1 MLMAQPPV
9 AQSEAAFHVGVLPL
23 PNFTL
28 LAFAAFVDTLRLAAD
43 EGDRSRQINCRWT
56 VVGPSMQPVKAS
68 CGAEVSPWE
77 TLGDPSRFDYIA
89 VVGGLLDRG
98 PICDAATLEW
108 IRAAAAAGT
117 RLIGL
122 CVGTFAL
129 LRAGVMKGRKCCI
142 NAYHSHDF
150 EDEFPDVTPLTDQW
164 FTVDRDRI
172 TCPGGVAA
180 ADVAAYLVKRHCG
193 EGWARKGL
201 QLALIS
207 SPKAPNHPQPV
218 ATTSRP
224 IEHTRLQRA
233 VAMIEQQLWEP
244 PSLEQLAARAHLSP
258 RQLQRLFNQH
268 FGCGPHEFSRD
279 VRLRYGRWLLKRTD
293 RTVSDIADSCG
304 FRDVPHFCRQ
314 FRALFNMSPLQA
326 RAADRSSTAAEPED
340 LASNL
345 PWRPERNVHTMCATA
360 A

>member
-1 MLMAQPPV
+1 MLMTRSDDGARADPM
-9 AQSEAAFHVGVLPL
+9 FHVGILPL

-28 LAFAAFVDTLRLAAD
+28 LAFAAFVDTLRLGAD

-56 VVGPSMQPVKAS
+56 VVSPTAEPVRAS
-68 CGAEVSPWE
+68 CGAEVVPWE
-77 TLGDPSRFDYIA
+77 TLDDPQRFDYIV

-98 PICDAATLEW
+98 PLADAATLDW
-108 IRAAAAAGT
+108 IRAAAAGGT
-117 RLIGL
+117 NLIGL

-129 LRAGVMKGRKCCI
+129 LRAGVMAGRRCCI
-142 NAYHSHDF
+142 NAYHAHDF
-150 EDEFPDVTPLTDQW
+150 EDEFPDVTPITDQW

-172 TCPGGVAA
+172 TCPGGVAS
-180 ADVAAYLVKRHCG
+180 ADVAAYLLRRHCG
-193 EGWARKGL
+193 EGWARKSL

-207 SPKAPNHPQPV
+207 SAKAQNHPQPV

-233 VAMIEQQLWEP
+233 VAMIEQEIWEP
-244 PSLEQLAARAHLSP
+244 PSLKQLATRAHLSP
-258 RQLQRLFNQH
+258 RQLQRLFKQH
-268 FGCGPHEFSRD
+268 FGVGPHEFSRD

-314 FRALFNMSPLQA
+314 FRVLFGMSPLQA
-326 RAADRSSTAAEPED
+326 RAADRVAKPAGPDDTA
-340 LASNL
+340 NRL
-345 PWRPERNVHTMCATA
+345 PWRPEANIHTMQAVA
-360 A
+360 